1 MKEFIEYIIK
11 NLVDSP
17 DSVEVQCTDA
27 EQGVL
32 VRLKVGSGDVG
43 KVVGRKGATINA
55 LRTIATTAGAR
66 FKRRVRIELEE

>member
-17 DSVEVQCTDA
+17 DSVDVQCTDGEEA
-27 EQGVL
+27 VM
-32 VRLKVGSGDVG
+32 VRLKVASGDVG
-43 KVVGRKGATINA
+43 KVVGKKGATINA

-66 FKRRVRIELEE
+66 FKRRVRIELDE